1 MIGYDMGY
9 FHLTPEGWERKDSEP
24 FPSNRVETWRYKS
37 ETPSDA
43 AKEQV
48 RLERLWSSS
57 AASTAQRANLRA
69 KFGVPIE
76 IVHDRHI
83 TIDCRD

>member
-1 MIGYDMGY
+1 MIGHDMGY
-9 FHLTPEGWERKDSEP
+9 FHLTPEGWKRKDCEP
-24 FPSNRVETWRYKS
+24 FPANRVETWQYDS
-37 ETPSDA
+37 ETPSNA

-48 RLERLWSSS
+48 HLIRLWSSPNMPTS
-57 AASTAQRANLRA
+57 QRARLRA